1 MSRKKKHNNLVPYPD
16 LTKLA
21 GIKQPQFN
29 NAVMLNTSRFQD
41 YLAQLT
47 SLAMARFEWLNLPE
61 TVDERFLEFTL
72 LNQGSIAF
80 FNGADENM
88 SGYFATQWVS
98 QKPLNVYL
106 NPTSIR
112 SIGSNGWNYQ
122 VEPDQFVIIWD
133 NINRT
138 PTIKTLYNFAY
149 KLTDIDRTL
158 DVLRKHAKMPYV
170 ITVPQELK
178 EPAVNLWRQIDS
190 NEPAVLAYKDTFDNI
205 TVNAMQTTNTSVP
218 QLIAALQANKQDIM
232 NELDKPGR
240 DPRNDIK
247 EFSFSPDIHTIAD
260 LRAGM
265 ILPGIV
271 TNITNFGCFVDI
283 GIKENGLVH
292 ISELADHFVSDP
304 AEVVTL
310 HQHIR
315 VRVLDVDTAHKRIQL
330 SMKGIQEE

>member
-61 TVDERFLEFTL
+61 TIDERFLEFTL

-232 NELDKPGR
+232 NECLEFLGISPNNPSKVQQQSVAEADQQHENIRFARWSFVEARRQAVKQINDKFGLNVQIVVAHDIATDNFNMQADEMIATTVNKGADVGNANKHDGGR
-240 DPRNDIK
+240 N
-247 EFSFSPDIHTIAD
+247 
-260 LRAGM
+260 
-265 ILPGIV
+265 
-271 TNITNFGCFVDI
+271 
-283 GIKENGLVH
+283 NG
-292 ISELADHFVSDP
+292 
-304 AEVVTL
+304 
-310 HQHIR
+310 
-315 VRVLDVDTAHKRIQL
+315 
-330 SMKGIQEE
+330 